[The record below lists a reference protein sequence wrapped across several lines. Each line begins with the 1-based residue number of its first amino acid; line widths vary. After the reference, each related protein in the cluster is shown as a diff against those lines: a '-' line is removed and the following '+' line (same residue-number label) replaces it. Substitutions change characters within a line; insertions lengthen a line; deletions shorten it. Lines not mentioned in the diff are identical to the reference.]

1 LSCSL
6 AAPLQGPVSLN
17 LPFTSQSAGEVR
29 RALVSWLRHHGSPE
43 SVIDDARLV
52 ATELVAN
59 AVRHA
64 DPLRNATMLVRWRQE
79 GSELLLT
86 VADGGGETVPALR
99 LVSEESESGR
109 GLAIVEAL
117 ALRWRVERTNKV
129 HAVHVHLPMA
139 GTPEPSSNDVL

>member
-1 LSCSL
+1 MSCSL
-6 AAPLQGPVSLN
+6 AAPLQGPVSLS

-59 AVRHA
+59 AIRHA
-64 DPLRNATMLVRWRQE
+64 DPLRNATLLVRWRQE
-79 GSELLLT
+79 GGDLVLT
-86 VADGGGETVPALR
+86 VADGGGATAPTLR
-99 LVSEESESGR
+99 VVTNESESGR

-117 ALRWRVERTNKV
+117 AVRWHVERSNQV
-129 HAVHVHLPMA
+129 HAVHVHLRMD
-139 GTPEPSSNDVL
+139 GSGQPSLDDAL